1 MPTHINIQID
11 DRDDNRPQRKL
22 PPANAPISRYH
33 AAPIQAELV
42 EPEPPQ
48 QGAVFDLPPRPM
60 DFSIIQN
67 AIAGVLILSG
77 LVLFVSLLQNAFT
90 QPTQQEEPTLTQSEV
105 ETLLEQQR
113 LQIEA
118 QYRQAELQR
127 LEAEHQGF
135 KEGVTYGR

>member
-11 DRDDNRPQRKL
+11 DRDDNRPQRQL
-22 PPANAPISRYH
+22 PPANAPLSRYPDT
-33 AAPIQAELV
+33 PIQGELV
-42 EPEPPQ
+42 EPQ
-48 QGAVFDLPPRPM
+48 QNGAVFDLPPRPM

-77 LVLFVSLLQNAFT
+77 LVLFVSLLQGAG
-90 QPTQQEEPTLTQSEV
+90 QPTQREEPTLTQSEV